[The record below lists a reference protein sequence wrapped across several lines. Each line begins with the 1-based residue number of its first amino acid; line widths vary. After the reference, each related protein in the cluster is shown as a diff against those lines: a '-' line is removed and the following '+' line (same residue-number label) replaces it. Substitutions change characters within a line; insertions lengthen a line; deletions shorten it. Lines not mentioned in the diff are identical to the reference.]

1 MPDHVED
8 EVVAAATAGD
18 RDAFTALV
26 RRHERELHV
35 HCYRMLG
42 SFADAE
48 DLVQETFLR
57 AWRRRDTFEG
67 NGFRAWLYRIAT
79 NACLDELRRC
89 SRVVSSA
96 DSYAEIPWLQP
107 YPDRL
112 LNEIAP
118 PDDEPDAVVVA
129 KETIELAF
137 LAAIQLLP
145 ARQRAVLVLRDVLGW
160 TAQETAD
167 ALEMS
172 LASANSALQRA
183 RATMRDQLPQRRL
196 DWTASEP
203 SADERELLVRFI
215 DTHERGDVDAAV
227 TMLRDDIRITM
238 PPHPMLYQGIEQVS
252 RLMAKAFGEDMPGTG
267 AWSRPR
273 QPAAGRG
280 ELLRR
285 TRRGHVQGVQ
295 ARRAADRGREDRR
308 DHHVRCEPVR
318 RVRPA
323 RDVGLTPNFDVGDA
337 ELGCRDSGDRR
348 ASGKVDVWR
357 SCSMATSTS
366 TMASFMSSH
375 SSEALRT

>member
-1 MPDHVED
+1 MSNRLPAEGVLWFAGRGIRAMGEDQVMPDHVED

-79 NACLDELRRC
+79 NACLDELRRS
-89 SRVVSSA
+89 SRMVSSL

-118 PDDEPDAVVVA
+118 PRDEPDAVVVA

-160 TAQETAD
+160 TAQESAD

-172 LASANSALQRA
+172 VASANSALQRA
-183 RATMRDQLPQRRL
+183 RTTMREQLPRRRM
-196 DWTASEP
+196 DWSASEP
-203 SADERELLVRFI
+203 SAEERELLLRFI
-215 DTHERGDVDAAV
+215 DTHERGDAEAAV
-227 TMLRDDIRITM
+227 TMLRDDIRVTM
-238 PPHPMLYQGIEQVS
+238 PPHPMFFEGIEQVAA
-252 RLMAKAFGEDMPGTG
+252 LMSKAFSEDVLGRWRLVPTS
-267 AWSRPR
+267 ANR
-273 QPAAGRG
+273 QPAAASYYVAPG
-280 ELLRR
+280 EDTYKAFKLDVLRIEDGKIAEI
-285 TRRGHVQGVQ
+285 TTFD
-295 ARRAADRGREDRR
+295 ASLFAAF
-308 DHHVRCEPVR
+308 
-318 RVRPA
+318 
-323 RDVGLTPNFDVGDA
+323 GLPETL
-337 ELGCRDSGDRR
+337 E
-348 ASGKVDVWR
+348 
-357 SCSMATSTS
+357 
-366 TMASFMSSH
+366 
-375 SSEALRT
+375 

>member
-1 MPDHVED
+1 MPDHAED
-8 EVVAAATAGD
+8 EVVAAAAAGD

-79 NACLDELRRC
+79 NACLDELRRS
-89 SRVVSSA
+89 SRVVSSI

-118 PDDEPDAVVVA
+118 SDDEPDAMVVA

-145 ARQRAVLVLRDVLGW
+145 ARQRAALVLRDVLGW

-172 LASANSALQRA
+172 VASANSALQRA
-183 RATMRDQLPQRRL
+183 RTTLRERLPQRRL

-203 SADERELLVRFI
+203 SAEERELLLRFI
-215 DTHERGDVDAAV
+215 DTHERGDARAAV
-227 TMLRDDIRITM
+227 TLLRDDIRVTM
-238 PPHPMLYQGIEQVS
+238 PPLPMCFQGIEQVAGLIS
-252 RLMAKAFGEDMPGTG
+252 TAFSDDMLGRWRLVPTSAN
-267 AWSRPR
+267 R
-273 QPAAGRG
+273 QPAAASYYAPPG
-280 ELLRR
+280 EDTYKAFKLDVLRIEDGKIAEITTFDPR
-285 TRRGHVQGVQ
+285 LF
-295 ARRAADRGREDRR
+295 AAFGLPETL
-308 DHHVRCEPVR
+308 E
-318 RVRPA
+318 
-323 RDVGLTPNFDVGDA
+323 VG
-337 ELGCRDSGDRR
+337 
-348 ASGKVDVWR
+348 
-357 SCSMATSTS
+357 
-366 TMASFMSSH
+366 
-375 SSEALRT
+375 